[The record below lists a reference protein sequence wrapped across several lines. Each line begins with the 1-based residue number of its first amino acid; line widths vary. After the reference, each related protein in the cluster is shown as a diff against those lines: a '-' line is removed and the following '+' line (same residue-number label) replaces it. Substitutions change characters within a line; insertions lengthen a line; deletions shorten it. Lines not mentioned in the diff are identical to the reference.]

1 MKNVSRETVKTA
13 DGKQT
18 ERAEVFHVKQSGGTG
33 KETRR
38 TGPGNGIRL
47 LDIFGPFSYHK
58 IHCEEGKR
66 LK

>member
-18 ERAEVFHVKQSGGTG
+18 ERVEVFHVKQSAGTG
-33 KETRR
+33 KETSG
-38 TGPGNGIRL
+38 TGTGNGIRL
-47 LDIFGPFSYHK
+47 LDISGPFSYHK